1 MVVRYAQAKLP
12 YDFVLDWLS
21 VAADEGR
28 HFTLLA
34 DRLET
39 LDSHYGALYAHD
51 GLWEAA
57 LKTKD
62 DLPGR
67 LAIAPMVLEARGLDV
82 TPQLIAKMKGVED
95 DASADILQII
105 MTDEVGHV
113 AIGKKWFDYVCGCER
128 LDPISTWQQLVTRYF
143 RGELKPPFNIDARK
157 AARFSAA
164 FYSPLAQ
171 GRQMTG

>member
-1 MVVRYAQAKLP
+1 MPPDVPRRRISRTPQERIALLHAIAHIELNAIDLALDMVVRYAQAKLP

-67 LAIAPMVLEARGLDV
+67 LAIAQWCPKE
-82 TPQLIAKMKGVED
+82 P
-95 DASADILQII
+95 
-105 MTDEVGHV
+105 
-113 AIGKKWFDYVCGCER
+113 
-128 LDPISTWQQLVTRYF
+128 
-143 RGELKPPFNIDARK
+143 
-157 AARFSAA
+157 
-164 FYSPLAQ
+164 
-171 GRQMTG
+171 